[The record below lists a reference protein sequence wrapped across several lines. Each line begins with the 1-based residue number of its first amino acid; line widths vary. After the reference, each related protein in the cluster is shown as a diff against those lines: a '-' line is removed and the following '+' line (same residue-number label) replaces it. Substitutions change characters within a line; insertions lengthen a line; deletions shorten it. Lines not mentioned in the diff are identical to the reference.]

1 MSPKLG
7 TRSAGSRRLSPV
19 GPLIFRQLLLAVMTT
34 EQMFLGSALV
44 GLCSA
49 MTHRRAA
56 HMGWLYQLAG
66 WMTFQR
72 LK

>member
-1 MSPKLG
+1 
-7 TRSAGSRRLSPV
+7 
-19 GPLIFRQLLLAVMTT
+19 MTT

-44 GLCSA
+44 GLCSG
-49 MTHRRAA
+49 MTHGTAA